1 MIISLV
7 IKSILVL
14 VLLLGKQQQVLGDIG
29 EYVYTQNS
37 SYKVPA
43 LQLMLISGMFHK
55 QLPLW
60 MSKLLRL
67 VSQLQWRSAGP
78 LQPIL

>member
-37 SYKVPA
+37 SYKVQA

-55 QLPLW
+55 
-60 MSKLLRL
+60 
-67 VSQLQWRSAGP
+67 
-78 LQPIL
+78 